1 MLAEVKYFVDFGNKS
16 HKEAG
21 NSGKALPRDFPR
33 VGMKARLRL
42 ESIVRVMTRGRPV
55 LMSHLFDPGYG
66 AEPFRTLCAEYPDIS
81 VYSCPDLSTH
91 WSTGAEEDSRWLGR
105 G

>member
-1 MLAEVKYFVDFGNKS
+1 
-16 HKEAG
+16 
-21 NSGKALPRDFPR
+21 
-33 VGMKARLRL
+33 
-42 ESIVRVMTRGRPV
+42 
-55 LMSHLFDPGYG
+55 MSHLFDPGYG